1 MELDSYKS
9 PVWQLGANIERTGET
24 ERFHYSTRYHLFV
37 DGRSKCNEY
46 EQDTLE
52 HENVVGKVER
62 LAKLPDLLACKK
74 CWRAW
79 QKKYAVSLA
88 NSVVQSDDVSTQK
101 EDDTMKLIYD
111 RADRKRMVQLI
122 AEITGCDAKYM
133 GAPTFAYQV
142 DSITIDRDGTLH
154 IDDMADSEWVQNVVK
169 GLKLNGYECIS
180 CTYDDPQP
188 EPEEIEVPCEDCPPA
203 YGTAED
209 DGKGLAIQMP
219 MLTDAELANLHALLT
234 AKGALIKKALGVS
247 ELPVQNIDGRL
258 DFAWFSEESTP
269 EEIRTYMN
277 FITALCEM
285 AKNQKRISSK
295 EKDVDNEKYAFR
307 CFLLRLGFIGE
318 KYKVDRKILLRNLT
332 GSAAFKSGQKKEA
345 AICE

>member
-154 IDDMADSEWVQNVVK
+154 IDDMADSDMVQNIVK
-169 GLKLNGYECIS
+169 DLKLNGYECIS

-188 EPEEIEVPCEDCPPA
+188 EPEEIEVPCEDCPPP

-247 ELPVQNIDGRL
+247 ELSVKNIDGRL
-258 DFAWFSEESTP
+258 DFSWFSEESTP
-269 EEIRTYMN
+269 EEIQAYMN
-277 FITALCEM
+277 FVTALYKM
-285 AKNQKRISSK
+285 AKNQKRISAK
-295 EKDVDNEKYAFR
+295 EKVVDNEKYAFR

-318 KYKVDRKILLRNLT
+318 EYKVDRKILLRNLT
-332 GSAAFKSGQKKEA
+332 GSAAFKSGQKKEV